1 MEIIALC
8 ISYCSLRLKSC
19 HWKWKRAAKDAI
31 SCAVIFVLVI
41 TLISQIFDPTKSTQ
55 ISNALEI
62 NTKIKK

>member
-1 MEIIALC
+1 
-8 ISYCSLRLKSC
+8 
-19 HWKWKRAAKDAI
+19 
-31 SCAVIFVLVI
+31 VLVI